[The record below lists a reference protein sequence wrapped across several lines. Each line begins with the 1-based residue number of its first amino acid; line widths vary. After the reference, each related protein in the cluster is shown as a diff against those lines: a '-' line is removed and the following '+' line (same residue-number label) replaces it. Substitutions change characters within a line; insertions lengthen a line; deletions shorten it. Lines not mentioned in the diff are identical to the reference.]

1 MVKKIL
7 SIFNKES
14 NGVQEA
20 AILLGSL
27 TLLSQI
33 LGLFRDKSLAHYIG
47 PSATLD
53 VYYAAFRVPDLLYV
67 SFGSLVSIT
76 VLIPFLLEKIRADEV
91 ADVDR
96 TPESTA
102 RTFLSDAF
110 TSFLFLIVVAAAL
123 AFVLMPWLAHLVA
136 PGFTTTEMKEFVA
149 VSRIM
154 LLSPILLGLSNL
166 LGTVT
171 QLYKKFFLF
180 SLSPVFYN
188 LGIIA
193 GTVFFY
199 PLWGV
204 RGLAYGVLL
213 GSLLHLLLQLPT
225 VWRERLMPRISRS
238 INFAEMKRVAFVSLP
253 RTLALALN
261 NLAVLIILSIAST
274 LGDGAISVFSFSYNL
289 QAVPLAIIGV
299 SYSVAAFPMLARY
312 FNEGDMR
319 SFTGNILTAA
329 QQIVFWS
336 MPIVFLFIVLRA
348 QIVRVI
354 LGSGSFSWSDTR
366 LVAASLALFSLSVIA
381 QSINLLIV
389 RAYYAAGRTKKPL
402 SINFIFSLSI
412 VIFAFVFLWLYR
424 QFDGVRYFFEA
435 LLRVADVPETA
446 ALMLPLA
453 YSVGTLLN
461 AFALWRTFKRD
472 FAGEPLPLARTLL
485 QSLGASLV
493 LGAVSYG
500 ALMLFGALFDINTFS
515 GIFLQGFLAGLAGI
529 GAWIFILWILKNDEL
544 IAFWSAVHRKF
555 WKAPVIAPEHTELMK

>member
-1 MVKKIL
+1 MVKKLL

-20 AILLGSL
+20 AILLGAL
-27 TLLSQI
+27 TLLSQL
-33 LGLFRDKSLAHYIG
+33 LGLFRDKALAHFIG
-47 PSATLD
+47 PGATLD

-67 SFGSLVSIT
+67 SIGSLVSIT
-76 VLIPFLLEKIRADEV
+76 VLIPFLLEKIKADEA
-91 ADVDR
+91 ADLDK
-96 TPESTA
+96 TPESGA
-102 RTFLSDAF
+102 RAFLSDAF
-110 TSFLFLIVVAAAL
+110 TSFLLLITIAAAT
-123 AFVLMPWLAHLVA
+123 AFVFMPVLARIVA
-136 PGFTTTEMKEFVA
+136 PGFSSAEMAELVS

-171 QLYKKFFLF
+171 QLYRKFFLF

-193 GTVFFY
+193 GVVFFY
-199 PLWGV
+199 PMWGT

-213 GSLLHLLLQLPT
+213 GSFLHLLLQLPT

-238 INFAEMKRVAFVSLP
+238 INLAEMKRAAFVSLP

-261 NLAVLIILSIAST
+261 NLAVLVILSIAST
-274 LGDGAISVFSFSYNL
+274 LGAGAISVFSFSYNL

-312 FNEGDMR
+312 FTDGDIR
-319 SFTGNILTAA
+319 SFSGNILTAA
-329 QQIVFWS
+329 RQIIFWS

-354 LGSGSFSWSDTR
+354 LGSGSFSWDDTR

-389 RAYYAAGRTKKPL
+389 RAYYAAGMTKKPL

-412 VIFAFVFLWLYR
+412 VAFSFIFLWLFR
-424 QFDGVRYFFEA
+424 QFDSVRYFFEA
-435 LLRVADVPETA
+435 LLRVEDVTETA

-461 AFALWRTFKRD
+461 AFALWRSFKRD
-472 FAGEPLPLARTLL
+472 FASEPLPLARTLL

-493 LGAVSYG
+493 LGVVAYG
-500 ALMLFGALFDINTFS
+500 GLTIFDGVFDIDTFS
-515 GIFLQGFLAGLAGI
+515 GILFQGLCAGFLGIVAWAVVLRLLNNEELA
-529 GAWIFILWILKNDEL
+529 
-544 IAFWSAVHRKF
+544 AFRAATHRKF
-555 WKAPVIAPEHTELMK
+555 WKAPVIAPEHTELVK